1 MTTTSDSDTHHA
13 DVLVIG
19 GGIGGVSL
27 AYELAGDHRV
37 TLLEREKTLAF
48 HTTGRS
54 AALFLETYGNN
65 AIRALT
71 TASREF
77 LENPPEHFRSE
88 LLAPRP
94 LLQFAATGRG
104 DALEAM
110 YADVSRLTPDAQLV
124 SPADARTFFPPLRP
138 ELIDCALYEPHSM
151 EVDVHALHQGYVR
164 GLRRRGGH
172 VHTGTGVSALRRT
185 GGLWHANSTDGST
198 HTAPIVVDAAGAW
211 ADALGAMAGAEPIGL
226 VPMRRSVFMVAAPDN
241 LDTAHLATLSDIDE
255 KFYIKPEGRSGAR
268 GTTMGNGRLLCSPA
282 DETPTEPSDARP
294 DELEIARAFDDIGE
308 ATTLTARHVRSSWA
322 GLRSFVPDRTPV
334 VGFDP
339 TVEGFFWCAGQG
351 GYGIQTCA
359 ALARVGAALVR
370 REPLPV
376 DVASRGLSE
385 ADLTPHRLR

>member
-1 MTTTSDSDTHHA
+1 MSPSARETPTT
-13 DVLVIG
+13 DVIVVG

-27 AYELAGDHRV
+27 GYEIASDHRV

-65 AIRALT
+65 TIRSLT
-71 TASREF
+71 TASRDF

-88 LLAPRP
+88 LLTPRP

-110 YADVSRLTPDAQLV
+110 YADVRQLTPDTQLV
-124 SPADARTFFPPLRP
+124 SPTDARTFFPPLRP
-138 ELIDCALYEPHSM
+138 ELIDRALYEPHSM

-164 GLRRRGGH
+164 GLRDRGGRVDTGAGVTQLRRIDGLWH
-172 VHTGTGVSALRRT
+172 VHT
-185 GGLWHANSTDGST
+185 TDGSV
-198 HTAPIVVDAAGAW
+198 HTAPLVVDAAGAW

-226 VPMRRSVFMVAAPDN
+226 VPMRRSVFMVAAPEE

-255 KFYIKPEGRSGAR
+255 KFYIKPEG
-268 GTTMGNGRLLCSPA
+268 TQLLCSPA
-282 DETPTEPSDARP
+282 DETPVEPSDARP
-294 DELEIARAFDDIGE
+294 DELEIARAFDDIAE

-339 TVEGFFWCAGQG
+339 NIEGFFWCAGQG

-359 ALARVGAALVR
+359 ALARVGAALLR
-370 REPLPV
+370 RQPLPI
-376 DVASRGLSE
+376 DVTERGLR
-385 ADLTPHRLR
+385 ADDLAPNRFG